1 MKMRHHQV
9 SQIVIPTQAAHDLG
23 DRQLRKWPMG
33 FQTDGQQRGD
43 HLDQQSR
50 VQAMTLSLHGT
61 NMEDRFEDLPET
73 FNQMMLLPDVPDFC
87 TSHGY
92 LTKIHQI
99 ITAGGA
105 LLEKEEHHRTKGWT
119 VSLDSTSRHINPPGG
134 MMQHQVFFPVR
145 GVLLFSINR
154 KGVIAFACNDD
165 FGKASTQEPFS
176 QRL

>member
-1 MKMRHHQV
+1 
-9 SQIVIPTQAAHDLG
+9 
-23 DRQLRKWPMG
+23 
-33 FQTDGQQRGD
+33 
-43 HLDQQSR
+43 
-50 VQAMTLSLHGT
+50 MTLSLHGT
-61 NMEDRFEDLPET
+61 NMEDRFEHLPET
-73 FNQMMLLPDVPDFC
+73 FNEMMLLPNVPDFC

-154 KGVIAFACNDD
+154 KGVILKRCTRSLSKPRSYEETMRCRFDPAP
-165 FGKASTQEPFS
+165 EPMPAEATHRS
-176 QRL
+176 APCCIATHRSRVVDPVPQRLWFTGRRSPQDHR